1 MKFTEEKLELAIIQL
16 LTEQGYPYLKGDQL
30 VRNSGDEVLIKA
42 DLRQYLSTKYTKEDI
57 TSGEIDSIVK
67 QLETLP
73 ASDLYESNKTFCKW
87 LRDGFLL
94 KREAFAGEP
103 SKKDLYIQLI
113 DYDGVRSTLQS
124 AEVAVGGQVQEV
136 SPGYCDNNIY
146 KVMNQ
151 LEIDSLNPDYP
162 KRIPDGIIY
171 INGLP
176 VVVFEFKSA
185 IREEQASI
193 HDAYIPVSYTH
204 LTLPT
209 KREV

>member
-87 LRDGFLL
+87 LSDGL
-94 KREAFAGEP
+94 
-103 SKKDLYIQLI
+103 SLI
-113 DYDGVRSTLQS
+113 H
-124 AEVAVGGQVQEV
+124 
-136 SPGYCDNNIY
+136 I
-146 KVMNQ
+146 
-151 LEIDSLNPDYP
+151 
-162 KRIPDGIIY
+162 
-171 INGLP
+171 
-176 VVVFEFKSA
+176 
-185 IREEQASI
+185 
-193 HDAYIPVSYTH
+193 
-204 LTLPT
+204 
-209 KREV
+209 